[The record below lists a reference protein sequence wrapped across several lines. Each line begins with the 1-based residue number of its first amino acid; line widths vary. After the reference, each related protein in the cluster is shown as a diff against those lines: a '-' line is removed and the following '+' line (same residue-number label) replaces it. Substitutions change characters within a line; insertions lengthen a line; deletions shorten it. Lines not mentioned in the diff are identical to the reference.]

1 MLEAISLVIDNRAL
15 LKLQYLFT
23 YRVVVNN
30 QPLLTSSKSASITSS
45 SLELSFAAL
54 P

>member
-1 MLEAISLVIDNRAL
+1 MLGVCFLLFKNRQADFIEITNGPNYLLPID
-15 LKLQYLFT
+15 
-23 YRVVVNN
+23 

-45 SLELSFAAL
+45 SFAAL